1 MKYTFSIKRN
11 IHMYNH
17 LLTVSDEQMCYEAIV
32 ESVPL
37 ERETM
42 VIWLENFSFPAVS
55 YTHLYA
61 TGDIAQILSLD
72 NQTVLNHKNRA
83 VQKYKSI
90 IPKEMCIR
98 DSSFSCSPFFTS
110 RFRKRPMVSPS
121 GT

>member
-42 VIWLENFSFPAVS
+42 VIWLENFSFPAAELDAIKEEMTAWFLS
-55 YTHLYA
+55 Q
-61 TGDIAQILSLD
+61 GIA
-72 NQTVLNHKNRA
+72 
-83 VQKYKSI
+83 
-90 IPKEMCIR
+90 CIFNEGKGR
-98 DSSFSCSPFFTS
+98 
-110 RFRKRPMVSPS
+110 
-121 GT
+121 

>member
-42 VIWLENFSFPAVS
+42 VIWLENFSFPAAELDAIKEEMTAWFLS
-55 YTHLYA
+55 Q
-61 TGDIAQILSLD
+61 GIA
-72 NQTVLNHKNRA
+72 
-83 VQKYKSI
+83 
-90 IPKEMCIR
+90 CIFNAGKGR
-98 DSSFSCSPFFTS
+98 
-110 RFRKRPMVSPS
+110 
-121 GT
+121 

>member
-42 VIWLENFSFPAVS
+42 VIWLENFSFPA
-55 YTHLYA
+55 A
-61 TGDIAQILSLD
+61 ELD
-72 NQTVLNHKNRA
+72 AKVISFFIVISPLVCTNFCYYGLELKRYPPFV
-83 VQKYKSI
+83 KSI
-90 IPKEMCIR
+90 GAIH
-98 DSSFSCSPFFTS
+98 FSEPFQ
-110 RFRKRPMVSPS
+110 
-121 GT
+121 